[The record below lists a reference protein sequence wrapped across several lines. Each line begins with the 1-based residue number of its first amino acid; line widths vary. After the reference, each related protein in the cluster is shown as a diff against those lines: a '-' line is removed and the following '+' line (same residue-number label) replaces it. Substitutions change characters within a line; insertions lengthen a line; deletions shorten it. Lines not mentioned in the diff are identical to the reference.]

1 MQQENQALKAPFEK
15 LGSLQEPKRR
25 LPFSADGV
33 GLSGEDIRLLEANG
47 VIAKYKNGYALAE
60 NYRLALNFKY
70 EGRGRSPS
78 YVRIPRVFVEDR

>member
-1 MQQENQALKAPFEK
+1 MPF
-15 LGSLQEPKRR
+15 
-25 LPFSADGV
+25 LPERF
-33 GLSGEDIRLLEANG
+33 GLSAEEVRLLEANG

-60 NYRLALNFKY
+60 NYRLGLNFKY